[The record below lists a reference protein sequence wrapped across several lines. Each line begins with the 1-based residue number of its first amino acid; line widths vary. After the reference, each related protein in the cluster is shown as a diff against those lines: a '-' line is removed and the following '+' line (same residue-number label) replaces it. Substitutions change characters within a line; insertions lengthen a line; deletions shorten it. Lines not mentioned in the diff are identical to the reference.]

1 MLINY
6 ASSILDR
13 SFGAIAGHFSAVNAL
28 ILIGLILIAVPDAIH
43 QSFVPDRPDL
53 LIDIGLDLVGIF
65 FGLEIVKIF
74 WTFNI
79 FQEK

>member
-6 ASSILDR
+6 HSSILDR
-13 SFGAIAGHFSAVNAL
+13 FFWGNRCHFSAVNAL

-43 QSFVPDRPDL
+43 QSFVPGRSGL